1 MDVFKIIKYN
11 WLINFE
17 IIKFDENYKFI
28 SPEIKKN
35 FWMPDNLTQNCFS
48 CETKFSLILGRRHHC
63 RICGNIFCN
72 NCTNRQ
78 IQFAVKDK
86 KENDKVIKIKVCD
99 YCFSICLN
107 FDFYFKKIY
116 VKSSNKFEYFCK
128 YLDIAK
134 KDNEKFLDMGDF
146 QKENEMKKN
155 LVHNYDVII
164 QNMVKSVLKE
174 YFDDNIVEEW
184 KDVIYNIIVKVINNL
199 RTSYLFLEDSLD
211 INKYIKVKQIEY
223 KDNSLSEVI
232 PGLVIKS
239 DHVKNFENKII
250 INPKILLINLE
261 NNLFSMKLN
270 NFSNSFQRNN
280 GYIKIIIQKINAFNP
295 HILIIGK
302 NCAKIFQNEL
312 KNNSLM
318 KNRHIFF
325 DIKKK
330 HLEEIARTTCNIIL
344 PSFNLIGNKNPSGKC
359 KKFYIKNIKSNSLL
373 VFEGYNA
380 LLFNSIILSGKNN
393 LFLKK
398 MKMIL
403 KNILLPSAR
412 DLYLQQEVIYTFNIK
427 INNIIDSN
435 QIYQIFENN
444 KKYRPN
450 QIKEKKLYSLYEMV
464 LNKFNGILLNDNF
477 NNKRNIKLN
486 KSADKKESLLKN
498 NFCNI
503 SKNTDNENNIITIS
517 NSDSISNNNK
527 LNDNNSCFYNGF
539 DLSLICKQREYIN
552 YSFLKFLKNLY
563 EDKNNNNNII
573 NTNIN
578 DNVNQIIIDESRD
591 DAIYLDEKEI
601 QKKYK
606 KCKSNTK
613 KIFFSFF
620 SDNKYHDKS
629 VFQYFYD
636 FFKISKK
643 NCKNC
648 EQPLNKHLFQFY
660 KVDSKISIKF
670 ISEQEY
676 DLNKI
681 MTYLNEGG
689 YFKSENLFL
698 LFNIYTYGYCNI
710 CKNIVTPL
718 VRLNNEVLNYSM
730 AKLFKFFFEN
740 LNMRNNYRE
749 YKYNIKKIIDNN
761 NSNKCN
767 HLINKNIS
775 RIFITELGSCVFNYS
790 NLIKYYIDPINI
802 NIEAE
807 SNSNIDIN
815 NNLNLNDATYNIY
828 NNDNFLLI
836 EQLGTE
842 AHNNTKIVSE
852 ILIEL
857 FNAQITSL
865 KNLLNKEKLNLF
877 NNSITNLINIVVMAL
892 RLIENVKG
900 KIFKFMTKEYI
911 QENEKDLYIMKY
923 IIVIKKI
930 YLKIVQIKT
939 LSNTIGKFINQIKI
953 ISDIL
958 YSKIPYSYDE
968 NAKLK
973 NKIEIP
979 MELQKLENKKEY
991 LNILSYIDYYDN
1003 RHNFFD
1009 IENKKDD
1016 LSNIISNALS
1026 SDDYINFIDNINTD
1040 DKFEDIKFSQIICKR
1055 INNSNFNEDEIKKNI
1070 LDKKNIMQY
1079 LDINELLENS
1089 VKSQKIYEESLE
1101 KKSNNIKQNNATL
1114 KLLDNSSFLFNL
1126 DKNTFSLNKNDGS
1139 SNHSFKQNQEENKKI
1154 LEFLKQQLLSESKEE
1169 FNFTITN
1176 DLTNLIKS
1184 YYIKKD
1190 ASSLSM
1196 GVSPGKNTSEHY
1208 NSYFKDEDDE
1218 DEEKSEKIEN
1228 EIVTKNININEAI
1241 NEEINKLNEEMTF
1254 IKNQL
1259 IDFNKS
1265 FIENQRQLN
1274 LMIKDSITEQKQNNL
1289 SRDSSSGNLFKVFTR
1304 SRRNS
1309 TSSRG
1314 SNDSNG
1320 SRDSKKSL
1328 DVEYKEFGSKSFKL
1342 DSNSLSKLNESQNN
1356 NDNND
1361 LNILPKFA
1369 FMPEFLKIF
1378 ELKKINFLEDKIM
1391 SKKYPEYEIKIFY
1404 PRQFQ
1409 ALRTLYFSE
1418 NFENFIF
1425 SAKSSENWEITGGK
1439 SKANF
1444 FQTSDEK
1451 FALKNISELEF
1462 NMLLDSANNYFKYL
1476 SKYFFEKKP
1485 NLFAKT
1491 LGAFQIKVKVP
1502 KEKEKNYYLIYMENI
1517 YYNIL
1522 SRNNFDNFNTPES
1535 NLRVYDLKGSKIN
1548 RYIRPKDKKKGKTL
1562 LDTNFL
1568 EDMGGEPL
1576 FLDFDNYKILRKALI
1591 NDCFFL
1597 KREGI
1602 IDYSLLIIFE
1612 IGDIKE
1618 KNENKFQIK
1627 KIRMG
1632 IIDYLRKYT
1641 WDKQIESY
1649 GKKIIHGFSK
1659 PTIINPE
1666 KYCERFIKKF
1676 KKYFACV

>member
-28 SPEIKKN
+28 SPETKKN
-35 FWMPDNLTQNCFS
+35 FWLPDNLSQNCFS
-48 CETKFSLILGRRHHC
+48 CETKFTLILDRRHHC

-78 IQFAVKDK
+78 IQFTVKDK
-86 KENDKVIKIKVCD
+86 KGYEKVIKIKVCD
-99 YCFSICLN
+99 YCFNICLN

-134 KDNEKFLDMGDF
+134 KDNEKFLDMGDLD
-146 QKENEMKKN
+146 KENEMKKN
-155 LVHNYDVII
+155 IDHNYDVII
-164 QNMVKSVLKE
+164 QNMVKSILKE
-174 YFDDNIVEEW
+174 YFDDNIVTEW
-184 KDVIYNIIVKVINNL
+184 KNVIYNIVIQVINNL

-223 KDNSLSEVI
+223 KDNSLSEVV
-232 PGLVIKS
+232 PGLVIKI
-239 DHVKNFENKII
+239 DQVKNFENKII

-261 NNLFSMKLN
+261 NNLFSIKLNN

-280 GYIKIIIQKINAFNP
+280 GYIKIILQKINFFNP
-295 HILIIGK
+295 DILIIGK
-302 NCAKIFQNEL
+302 NCAKLFQNEL
-312 KNNSLM
+312 NNNSSM
-318 KNRHIFF
+318 KNKYIFF
-325 DIKKK
+325 DINKRN
-330 HLEEIARTTCNIIL
+330 LEEIARTTCNIIL

-373 VFEGYNA
+373 VFEGYNP

-393 LFLKK
+393 FFLKK

-412 DLYLQQEVIYTFNIK
+412 DLYLQKYLLYAFNIK

-435 QIYQIFENN
+435 QIFQILENN

-450 QIKEKKLYSLYEMV
+450 QIKEKKLYSLYEIV
-464 LNKFNGILLNDNF
+464 INKFNDILFNDNI
-477 NNKRNIKLN
+477 NNNNHRKLN
-486 KSADKKESLLKN
+486 KSANKKE
-498 NFCNI
+498 NI
-503 SKNTDNENNIITIS
+503 SKDNCKTITKCNNNIIKIS
-517 NSDSISNNNK
+517 NSDSKSNNNK
-527 LNDNNSCFYNGF
+527 LNDNNECFYNGF
-539 DLSLICKQREYIN
+539 DLALICKQREYIN
-552 YSFLKFLKNLY
+552 YSLLKFLKILY
-563 EDKNNNNNII
+563 EDKNNNNII

-578 DNVNQIIIDESRD
+578 DNVNQIIIDENGD
-591 DAIYLDEKEI
+591 DTSYLDEKEI
-601 QKKYK
+601 QKKFK
-606 KCKSNTK
+606 KCKNYTE
-613 KIFFSFF
+613 KIFFTFF
-620 SDNKYHDKS
+620 SENKFHDKS

-636 FFKISKK
+636 FFKSSKK

-660 KVDSKISIKF
+660 KLDSKITIKF

-681 MTYLNEGG
+681 MAYLNKGG
-689 YFKSENLFL
+689 YFKSENVFL

-718 VRLNNEVLNYSM
+718 IRLNNEILNYSM

-740 LNMRNNYRE
+740 LHMTNNYRE
-749 YKYNIKKIIDNN
+749 YKYNIKSIIENN
-761 NSNKCN
+761 NNNKCN

-775 RIFITELGSCVFNYS
+775 RIFITELGSCVFDYS
-790 NLIKYYIDPINI
+790 NIIKYFIDPINI
-802 NIEAE
+802 NIESE
-807 SNSNIDIN
+807 SNSNVDIN
-815 NNLNLNDATYNIY
+815 NNLNLNNAFYNLY
-828 NNDNFLLI
+828 NNDNFFLI

-842 AHNNTKIVSE
+842 AHNNSKIVSE

-857 FNAQITSL
+857 FNAQIASL
-865 KNLLNKEKLNLF
+865 KNLLNKEKLSLF
-877 NNSITNLINIVVMAL
+877 DNNISNLINIVVMAL
-892 RLIENVKG
+892 RLIENIKNS
-900 KIFKFMTKEYI
+900 IFKYMTKEYI
-911 QENEKDLYIMKY
+911 QENENHLYIMKY
-923 IIVIKKI
+923 IIIIKKI

-939 LSNTIGKFINQIKI
+939 ISNTIGKFINQIKI

-958 YSKIPYSYDE
+958 YSKIPYSYEE
-968 NAKLK
+968 NAKLP

-979 MELQKLENKKEY
+979 MELQKLEKNKEY

-1009 IENKKDD
+1009 IEYRKED

-1040 DKFEDIKFSQIICKR
+1040 DNFENIKFSEIICKR
-1055 INNSNFNEDEIKKNI
+1055 INNSNLNEDEIKKNI
-1070 LDKKNIMQY
+1070 LNKKNITQY

-1089 VKSQKIYEESLE
+1089 MKSQKIYDESLA
-1101 KKSNNIKQNNATL
+1101 KKNNNIKQSNANL
-1114 KLLDNSSFLFNL
+1114 RILDNSSFLFNL
-1126 DKNTFSLNKNDGS
+1126 DKNTFSLKKNDS
-1139 SNHSFKQNQEENKKI
+1139 SNSNSFNHNQEENKKI
-1154 LEFLKQQLLSESKEE
+1154 IEFLKQQLLYESKEE

-1176 DLTNLIKS
+1176 DFTNLIKN

-1196 GVSPGKNTSEHY
+1196 GVSQGKSTSEHF

-1218 DEEKSEKIEN
+1218 DEEKSEKDEN
-1228 EIVTKNININEAI
+1228 EIITKNINIHESI
-1241 NEEINKLNEEMTF
+1241 NDDINKLNEEMTF

-1265 FIENQRQLN
+1265 FIESQRQLN
-1274 LMIKDSITEQKQNNL
+1274 LKIKDSITEQKQNNL
-1289 SRDSSSGNLFKVFTR
+1289 SRESSSSNLFKVFTR

-1309 TSSRG
+1309 TSSKG
-1314 SNDSNG
+1314 SNG
-1320 SRDSKKSL
+1320 SNGSKDGRKSF

-1361 LNILPKFA
+1361 INMLPKFT

-1425 SAKSSENWEITGGK
+1425 SAKNSEDWEISGGK

-1485 NLFAKT
+1485 TLFAKT
-1491 LGAFQIKVKVP
+1491 LGAFHIKVKVP

-1522 SRNNFDNFNTPES
+1522 SRNNLDNFNTPES

-1548 RYIRPKDKKKGKTL
+1548 RYIRAKDKKKGKTL

-1576 FLDFDNYKILRKALI
+1576 FLDFDNYKFLRRALI
-1591 NDCFFL
+1591 NDTLFL
-1597 KREGI
+1597 KKEGI

-1612 IGDIKE
+1612 ISDIKE
-1618 KNENKFQIK
+1618 KNENKFEIK

-1666 KYCERFIKKF
+1666 KYCARFIKKF